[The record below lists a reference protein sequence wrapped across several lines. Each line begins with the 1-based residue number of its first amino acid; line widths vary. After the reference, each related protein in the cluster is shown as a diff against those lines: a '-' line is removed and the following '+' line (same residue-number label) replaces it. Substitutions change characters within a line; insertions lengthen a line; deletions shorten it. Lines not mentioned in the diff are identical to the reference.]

1 MKALMPGLFLYII
14 VVGGGVLVV
23 PRDLGSAL
31 CFTGYFGSS
40 GARAQTQ
47 VLHPHLTA
55 PTVLAFCVLSLAI
68 PCLKSFRQSWGAYFI
83 K

>member
-1 MKALMPGLFLYII
+1 M
-14 VVGGGVLVV
+14 

-31 CFTGYFGSS
+31 CFAGFFGSS
-40 GARAQTQ
+40 RARAQTQ
-47 VLHPHLTA
+47 ALHPHLSA
-55 PTVLAFCVLSLAI
+55 STVLAFCVLVLVI